1 MHFVKQIRQLPL
13 NSLSVKVLLAYV
25 VGVVLSTL
33 CIGLVAIA
41 LMIAQESDMFSPT
54 NLAEVADGLAG
65 ELVFDD
71 QGIPVGM
78 EEEDNDMEDAW
89 FFFDSLNEEAA
100 YRVLDSSGHTV
111 MSSSAGTAFWS
122 SIPAIQELRQE
133 QFEFDRNGVAI
144 QGATK
149 SIENQGRT
157 WFVQIGISNRFLNL
171 INDHI
176 AVPFMVK
183 GVALFGLVLLFIFGI
198 CGYVTLKYTFKPLR
212 KVSTS
217 AAKISPHSLHA
228 RLAVES
234 VPREVAP
241 LVTSFNHVL
250 DRLEQG
256 YRVQKEFLATAAHE
270 LKTPLLLIRAQIELE
285 GTGGN
290 RNALLLDIEHMTRQ
304 VQQLLILAETIEA
317 QNYRFTTVDVHDVVK
332 ETATYL
338 QRMTDAAGV
347 RLVIIDNACGS
358 KWKADKSALF
368 TLLKNLIENAIQHA
382 PPGTEIRI
390 TLNATT
396 VEIKDQGPGVT
407 EEQLPLI
414 FNRFWRG
421 PHRRDYGAGLGLA
434 ICKEIAQAHGWT
446 LSAHRM
452 EPGLCFR
459 ISHALKRSTE
469 AGPGSDD

>member
-1 MHFVKQIRQLPL
+1 
-13 NSLSVKVLLAYV
+13 
-25 VGVVLSTL
+25 
-33 CIGLVAIA
+33 
-41 LMIAQESDMFSPT
+41 
-54 NLAEVADGLAG
+54 
-65 ELVFDD
+65 
-71 QGIPVGM
+71 
-78 EEEDNDMEDAW
+78 
-89 FFFDSLNEEAA
+89 
-100 YRVLDSSGHTV
+100 
-111 MSSSAGTAFWS
+111 
-122 SIPAIQELRQE
+122 
-133 QFEFDRNGVAI
+133 
-144 QGATK
+144 
-149 SIENQGRT
+149 
-157 WFVQIGISNRFLNL
+157 
-171 INDHI
+171 
-176 AVPFMVK
+176 MVK

-198 CGYVTLKYTFKPLR
+198 CGYVTLKYTLKPLR

-228 RLAVES
+228 RLAADS
-234 VPREVAP
+234 VPREIVP

-285 GTGGN
+285 STSSH
-290 RNALLLDIEHMTRQ
+290 RDALLLDIEHMTRQ
-304 VQQLLILAETIEA
+304 VQQLLILAETIET

-338 QRMTDAAGV
+338 QRMTDATSV
-347 RLVIIDNACGS
+347 RLVILDNAHGAT
-358 KWKADKSALF
+358 WKADKSALF
-368 TLLKNLIENAIQHA
+368 TLLKNLIENAVQHA
-382 PPGTEIRI
+382 PQGTEIRV
-390 TLNATT
+390 TLDATT
-396 VEIKDQGPGVT
+396 VEVRDYGPGVT

-421 PHRRDYGAGLGLA
+421 AHRRDYGAGLGLA

>member
-1 MHFVKQIRQLPL
+1 MRFVKQIRQLPL

-25 VGVVLSTL
+25 AGVVLSTL

-54 NLAEVADGLAG
+54 NLADFANELA
-65 ELVFDD
+65 EEISFDD
-71 QGIPVGM
+71 QGIPFGM
-78 EEEDNDMEDAW
+78 GEDDDMEDAW

-111 MSSSAGTAFWS
+111 KSSSAGAAFWS
-122 SIPAIQELRQE
+122 SIPTTQELRQE
-133 QFEFDRNGVAI
+133 QFEFDRNGITI

-149 SIENQGRT
+149 SVVHQGRT
-157 WFVQIGISNRFLNL
+157 WFVQVGISNRFLNI

-176 AVPFMVK
+176 AMPFMVK

-250 DRLEQG
+250 DRLEKG
-256 YRVQKEFLATAAHE
+256 YRMQKEFLATAAHE

-290 RNALLLDIEHMTRQ
+290 RDALLLDIEHMTRQ

-317 QNYRFTTVDVHDVVK
+317 QNYRFTQVDVHDVVK

-347 RLVIIDNACGS
+347 RLVIVDNADGS
-358 KWKADKSALF
+358 MWQADKSALF
-368 TLLKNLIENAIQHA
+368 TLLKNLVENAIQHA
-382 PPGTEIRI
+382 PQGTEIRI
-390 TLNATT
+390 TVDSTT
-396 VEIKDQGPGVT
+396 MEVRDQGPGVT

-434 ICKEIAQAHGWT
+434 ICKEIAQAHEWT

-459 ISHALKRSTE
+459 IGFL
-469 AGPGSDD
+469 

>member
-1 MHFVKQIRQLPL
+1 MRFAKQIRHLPL

-25 VGVVLSTL
+25 VGVALSTL

-41 LMIAQESDMFSPT
+41 LMVAQESDMFSPT

-65 ELVFDD
+65 DLAFDD
-71 QGIPVGM
+71 RGTPIGM
-78 EEEDNDMEDAW
+78 LDGEMDDGW

-100 YRVLDSSGHTV
+100 YRVMDSSGHTV
-111 MSSSAGTAFWS
+111 MSSSAGAAFWS
-122 SIPAIQELRQE
+122 SIPASQELWQT
-133 QFEFDRNGVAI
+133 QFEFDRNGVTI

-149 SIENQGRT
+149 AVEHQGRT

-250 DRLEQG
+250 DRLEKG

-290 RNALLLDIEHMTRQ
+290 RDALLLDIEHMTRQ
-304 VQQLLILAETIEA
+304 VQQLLILAEAIEA
-317 QNYRFTTVDVHDVVK
+317 QNYRFTQVDVHEVAK

-347 RLVIIDNACGS
+347 RLVILDNARGAT
-358 KWKADKSALF
+358 WKADKSALF

-382 PPGTEIRI
+382 PQGTEIRI
-390 TLNATT
+390 TLDVTT
-396 VEIKDQGPGVT
+396 LEVRDHGPGVT

-421 PHRRDYGAGLGLA
+421 AHRRDYGAGLGLA
-434 ICKEIAQAHGWT
+434 ICKEIAHAHDWT

-459 ISHALKRSTE
+459 V
-469 AGPGSDD
+469 GSLCA

>member
-1 MHFVKQIRQLPL
+1 MRFVKQIGQLPL

-54 NLAEVADGLAG
+54 NLADFANELAD
-65 ELVFDD
+65 EISFDD
-71 QGIPVGM
+71 QGIPFGM
-78 EEEDNDMEDAW
+78 GEDDDMEDAW

-111 MSSSAGTAFWS
+111 ISSSAGAVFWS
-122 SIPAIQELRQE
+122 SIPTTQELRQE
-133 QFEFDRNGVAI
+133 QFEFDRNGITI

-149 SIENQGRT
+149 PVEHQGRT
-157 WFVQIGISNRFLNL
+157 WFVQVGISNRFLNI

-176 AVPFMVK
+176 AMPFMVK

-250 DRLEQG
+250 DRLEKG
-256 YRVQKEFLATAAHE
+256 YRMQKEFLATAAHE

-290 RNALLLDIEHMTRQ
+290 RDALLLDIEHMTRQ

-317 QNYRFTTVDVHDVVK
+317 QNYRFTEVDVYDVAK

-347 RLVIIDNACGS
+347 RLVIVDNADGS
-358 KWKADKSALF
+358 MWQADKSALF
-368 TLLKNLIENAIQHA
+368 TLLKNLVENAIQHA
-382 PPGTEIRI
+382 PSGTEIRI
-390 TLNATT
+390 TVDATT
-396 VEIKDQGPGVT
+396 VEVRDQGPGVT

-421 PHRRDYGAGLGLA
+421 AHRRDYGAGLGLA
-434 ICKEIAQAHGWT
+434 ICKEIAQAHEWT

-459 ISHALKRSTE
+459 VGFL
-469 AGPGSDD
+469 